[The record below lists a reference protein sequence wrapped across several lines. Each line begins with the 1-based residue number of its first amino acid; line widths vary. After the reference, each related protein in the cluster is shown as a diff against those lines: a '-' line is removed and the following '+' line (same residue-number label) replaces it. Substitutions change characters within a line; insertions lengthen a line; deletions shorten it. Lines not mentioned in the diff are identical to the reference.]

1 MAIMNR
7 VVFKILAVCSV
18 GLVAVFSA
26 NAQTGAMVKT
36 DTTKVKPQEAPDEL
50 KALLQSITQEVSGQ
64 SEQRDVV
71 LEIDGLI
78 IDETK
83 TKSGKEFY
91 DIFYRD
97 WVAPE
102 GAKNFSIFI
111 VEKPFRLN
119 QTFIEISINETQV
132 YQSFLQP
139 RYEYIENLAVESI
152 ASTQFYLAQYEEL
165 LKQLGGEDQ
174 SGSGI
179 F

>member
-1 MAIMNR
+1 MKISLLGI
-7 VVFKILAVCSV
+7 VVLFFLFLIGTCNL
-18 GLVAVFSA
+18 SA
-26 NAQTGAMVKT
+26 QVTEQGRA
-36 DTTKVKPQEAPDEL
+36 DTTKVIQDAPEEL
-50 KALLQSITQEVSGQ
+50 KSLLESITKS
-64 SEQRDVV
+64 VV
-71 LEIDGLI
+71 NENNGGDLNLEIDGLV

-91 DIFYRD
+91 DLFYRD
-97 WVAPE
+97 WVPPD
-102 GAKNFSIFI
+102 GAKNYTVFI

-119 QTFIEISINETQV
+119 QTFVEVSINETMV

-139 RYEYIENLAVESI
+139 RYEYIENIALESI
-152 ASTQFYLAQYEEL
+152 TSTQFYLSQYEEL